1 MNVLAKITHKW
12 HRLKRTLTL
21 LLPTNFLLCSPT
33 GTPALTVVPAGSSN
47 PVLPLV
53 FHYPPYLSALPPV
66 LPPSAS
72 PSSPSSRKTV
82 LISLTDPP
90 APQAAATALFVPQL
104 LPRCNWVLST
114 QPKSPLK
121 VGGFQDCS
129 SRYPASAGYTDVSK
143 FLKDGCSQLT

>member
-1 MNVLAKITHKW
+1 MAPAQAYPYPTPSHQLSFVRPYRHPSPHSGFCRVLKSSPASC
-12 HRLKRTLTL
+12 LSLSTLSLGLTSCA
-21 LLPTNFLLCSPT
+21 PTQCQ
-33 GTPALTVVPAGSSN
+33 
-47 PVLPLV
+47 
-53 FHYPPYLSALPPV
+53 
-66 LPPSAS
+66 

-104 LPRCNWVLST
+104 LPGCNWALST

-129 SRYPASAGYTDVSK
+129 SRYPASAGCTDVSK
-143 FLKDGCSQLT
+143 FLKDGCSQFT